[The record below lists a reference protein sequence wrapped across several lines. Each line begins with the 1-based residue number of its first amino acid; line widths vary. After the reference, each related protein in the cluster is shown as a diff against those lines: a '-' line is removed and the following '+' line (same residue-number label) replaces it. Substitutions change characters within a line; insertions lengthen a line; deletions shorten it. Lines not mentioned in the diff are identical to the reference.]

1 MPFIYK
7 PANPEPMLHPSLGS
21 ASHSAHSPSHY
32 SSAFNHVGPGTR
44 QRAAATWNPLK
55 WSRIASPK
63 PAYSALSIPF
73 QRNHQGM
80 LSPCLLPVPC
90 SLCLL
95 TELVASPDGP
105 WVIWHTST
113 SWTLWEK
120 TKQNKTISWSV
131 GPTNRVIVKS
141 KSKNSEYR
149 TALLLKR
156 TDIASHFWAWSD
168 FLAISN
174 SRANNVALSRCL
186 SGFLLCINNQAAR
199 TLLPIDICS
208 CLQQQLMLHLARS
221 NMIKVLPEHSM
232 ISTFFKV
239 LT

>member
-7 PANPEPMLHPSLGS
+7 PANPEPMLHPSLVS
-21 ASHSAHSPSHY
+21 ASHSTLIVQAIIPLPLIMWGQ
-32 SSAFNHVGPGTR
+32 APDN

-55 WSRIASPK
+55 LSRIANPK
-63 PAYSALSIPF
+63 AAYSALVIPF

-95 TELVASPDGP
+95 TELVASADGP
-105 WVIWHTST
+105 CVIWHTST
-113 SWTLWEK
+113 SWTLWGK
-120 TKQNKTISWSV
+120 KKTISWSV

-156 TDIASHFWAWSD
+156 TDIAPHF
-168 FLAISN
+168 
-174 SRANNVALSRCL
+174 
-186 SGFLLCINNQAAR
+186 
-199 TLLPIDICS
+199 
-208 CLQQQLMLHLARS
+208 
-221 NMIKVLPEHSM
+221 
-232 ISTFFKV
+232 
-239 LT
+239 